1 MGDFATEWVET
12 RKLKPR
18 TKIGYESM
26 LANHIKPK
34 LGNVPL
40 SALNAE
46 TVRRWHA
53 GLGTEHTTRNGHVY
67 GLLHAICATAVTDG
81 LLTANPANLKGVMN
95 PPAKRAARTSTLTI
109 SPS

>member
-1 MGDFATEWVET
+1 
-12 RKLKPR
+12 
-18 TKIGYESM
+18 M

-34 LGNVPL
+34 LGNVAL

-46 TVRRWHA
+46 NVRRRHA

-81 LLTANPANLKGVMN
+81 LRTTNPANLKGVMN
-95 PPAKRAARTSTLTI
+95 PPPNRAAKILDVDDIAKLAEAIEPKRLKCLVLI
-109 SPS
+109 SA